1 MKTYLAVLVA
11 CFALPSVSAA
21 TAQSSPRPG
30 SPPSQRAHQPAA
42 RQTAAIEA
50 VLRSYERSLN
60 AGDVEGVAKL
70 YTDDAVLL
78 APNAP
83 SAVGIK
89 AVRAAYTATFRTIEL
104 DLTFKIAEVTVV
116 SPGWAFLRS
125 TSHGVVT
132 ILANGAQ
139 MPSSNHELFVL
150 HKSQGRWKLA
160 RYSFASALPAT

>member
-1 MKTYLAVLVA
+1 MKTYLAVLIA
-11 CFALPSVSAA
+11 CFALPSISAA
-21 TAQSSPRPG
+21 RDQSSQRPG
-30 SPPSQRAHQPAA
+30 SPHSQQPHQPAA
-42 RQTAAIEA
+42 RPNAAIEA

-60 AGDVEGVAKL
+60 ASDVEGVAKL
-70 YTDDAVLL
+70 YTDDGVLL

-83 SAVGIK
+83 AAVGIK
-89 AVRAAYTATFRTIEL
+89 AVRAAYTATFKAIEL

-150 HKSQGRWKLA
+150 HKTQGRWKLA
-160 RYSFASALPAT
+160 RYSFASAVPAT